1 MQEKRSQSGLGRR
14 HEEIKGVSEPVKEET
29 TSSHDDK
36 TARAAWR
43 KYAIHVLISISESLL
58 LIPSVILDLLPRVPE
73 TSGFGSKIRKG
84 AVKILHSYKWRQLN
98 FYSRN
103 YRCKEI
109 QFFARYILL
118 QRLKEPQKNLGER
131 CAQYSSAANYLLYLI
146 QSFVCNSLA

>member
-29 TSSHDDK
+29 TSSHDDE
-36 TARAAWR
+36 TARATWR

-98 FYSRN
+98 FTAGTTDVKKYNFLLDIFCCNVLKSPR
-103 YRCKEI
+103 KTSVKGVLS
-109 QFFARYILL
+109 ILV
-118 QRLKEPQKNLGER
+118 RR
-131 CAQYSSAANYLLYLI
+131 IIFCT
-146 QSFVCNSLA
+146 